1 MRLFHFFKGLF
12 GNTTE
17 TTSIEI
23 NPASGLPMAG
33 EMFDSEGNVYG
44 SSSSFDSI
52 HHCTDNITTRS
63 SFCNM
68 NNDISTSLLND
79 DWCGGS
85 GINDDSFGSCFSD

>member
-23 NPASGLPMAG
+23 NPANGLPTAG
-33 EMFDSEGNVYG
+33 EIFDSAYG
-44 SSSSFDSI
+44 SSSSFDQI
-52 HHCTDNITTRS
+52 YYCTDNITTRS
-63 SFCNM
+63 SFCDM
-68 NNDISTSLLND
+68 NTEISTNLFND

-85 GINDDSFGSCFSD
+85 GINDDSFGSCFLD